1 MDEVKKEYGELDAV
15 VKDGVFLAP
24 PKNKKMMNALWKK
37 VDSRMRVCVF
47 NKS

>member
-47 NKS
+47 K